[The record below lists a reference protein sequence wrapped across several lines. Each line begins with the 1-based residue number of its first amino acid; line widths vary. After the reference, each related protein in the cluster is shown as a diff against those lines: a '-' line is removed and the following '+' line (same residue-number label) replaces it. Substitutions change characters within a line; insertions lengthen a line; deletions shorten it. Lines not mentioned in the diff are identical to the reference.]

1 MASVP
6 LSIEFEEKMDS
17 TVPPALSTICQETE
31 ETWLGS

>member
-6 LSIEFEEKMDS
+6 LSIEFEKMDS

-31 ETWLGS
+31 ETWLVS